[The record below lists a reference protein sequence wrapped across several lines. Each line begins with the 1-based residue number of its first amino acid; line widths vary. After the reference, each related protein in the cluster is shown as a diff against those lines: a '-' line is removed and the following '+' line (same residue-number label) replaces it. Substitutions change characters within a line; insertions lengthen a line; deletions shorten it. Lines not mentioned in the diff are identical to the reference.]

1 VILRAFTKRKKGK
14 TSTKKNKQAEKGI
27 VLYGLDLD
35 LAHYVLFL
43 VAQMS

>member
-1 VILRAFTKRKKGK
+1 MILRAFTERKKGK

-27 VLYGLDLD
+27 VLYALDLD

-43 VAQMS
+43 VTKMF